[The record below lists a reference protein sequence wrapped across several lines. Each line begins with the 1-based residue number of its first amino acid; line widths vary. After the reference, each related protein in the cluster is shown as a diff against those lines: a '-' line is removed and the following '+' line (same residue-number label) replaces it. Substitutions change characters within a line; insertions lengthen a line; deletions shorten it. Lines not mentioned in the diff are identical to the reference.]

1 MNPNFTDKLDNL
13 PLQPGVY
20 LFRDSGNGI
29 LYIGKAKRLRNR
41 VRSYFQE
48 SRTLTGKLQA
58 LVNRISDVETITTDS
73 EAEALILENNLIKQ
87 HQPRY
92 NINLRDDKSYPYIC
106 VTNEER
112 PRVFPTRSIIRDGSR
127 YFGPYDHVGKMRD
140 MLEIIRQTFGLCTCA
155 CTPRMIDRS
164 RGVPR
169 WGKCFEDYFENC
181 SEEMDAELYRDITDK
196 VIRLL
201 NGKTE
206 HLIRDLKEEMQ
217 MASQMLQFE
226 KAAQLR
232 DGIDSLQKYSRKMKI
247 MTSDAVDR
255 DVFGLEVDQ
264 EENLACGVLFKIRE
278 GKMLG
283 RYHRVLKNIEGRENA
298 EILQTFIEDY
308 YTSAVAGASPDEVHI
323 SHELEDD
330 EPLLE
335 FLAQEHLKKV
345 PIIQPKIGEKA
356 QFVRMALSNAKL
368 LLNEMKLQK
377 QKAEKDRIPHSVRCL
392 QRDLRLK
399 QLPRRIECFDI
410 SNFQGTDTV
419 ASLVCFV
426 DGQPRKS
433 EYKRYNI
440 KTVTG
445 PDDFASMREVIRRRY
460 SRLMKEKQHIPDMI
474 IVDGGK
480 GQLSSAVGVLKDIG
494 FYGQATIIG
503 LAKRLE
509 EVYLPGESE
518 PVMIP
523 KTSSSLK
530 LIQRLRDEAHRFA
543 VTFHRQ
549 KRSKRTFKSELQEIA
564 GVGEKS
570 VTKLLTHFG
579 SAKQVAAAGREE
591 LESVVGKAMAGK
603 IRKGI
608 GNSG

>member
-1 MNPNFTDKLDNL
+1 MNALLKEKLDNL
-13 PLQPGVY
+13 PVAPGVY
-20 LFRDSGNGI
+20 LYKDSGNRI
-29 LYIGKAKRLRNR
+29 LYIGKAKRLRHR

-48 SRTLTGKLQA
+48 SRNHTGKIMA
-58 LVNRISDVETITTDS
+58 LVNRIVDLEIIVTDS

-92 NINLRDDKSYPYIC
+92 NINLRDDKSFPYIC
-106 VTNEER
+106 VTKEDR
-112 PRVFPTRSIIRDGSR
+112 PRVFPTRTIIRDGSK
-127 YFGPYDHVGKMRD
+127 YYGPYDHVGKMRQ
-140 MLEIIRQTFGLCTCA
+140 MLETIRLTFGLCTCA
-155 CTPRMIDRS
+155 CTPRMVDRS

-169 WGKCFEDYFENC
+169 WGKCFEEYFENC
-181 SEEMDAELYRDITDK
+181 SGDTDAGLYRDSIDK
-196 VIRLL
+196 VSRLL

-206 HLIRDLKEEMQ
+206 DLIRELKEEMQ
-217 MASQMLQFE
+217 IASQAMEFE
-226 KAAQLR
+226 KAAVLR
-232 DGIDSLQKYSRKMKI
+232 DGIDSLRKYSQKMKMI
-247 MTSDAVDR
+247 TTEAVDR

-283 RYHRVLKNIEGRENA
+283 KYHRLLKNIEGRKEG

-323 SHELEDD
+323 SHELDDD

-335 FLAQEHLKKV
+335 FLTREHHRRV

-356 QFVRMALSNAKL
+356 QFIRMALSNASHL
-368 LLNEMKLQK
+368 LKEVLFQK
-377 QKAEKDRIPHSVRCL
+377 QNAEKDRIPHSVKSL

-399 QLPRRIECFDI
+399 QPPRRIECFDI
-410 SNFQGTDTV
+410 SNLQGTDTV

-433 EYKRYNI
+433 EYKRYTI
-440 KTVTG
+440 RTVTG
-445 PDDFASMREVIRRRY
+445 PDDFASMREVIGRRY
-460 SRLMKEKQHIPDMI
+460 SRLMKEKRQIPDMI

-480 GQLSSAVGVLKDIG
+480 GQLSSAVAVLKEIG
-494 FYGQATIIG
+494 FLGQTTLIG

-509 EVYLPGESE
+509 EVYLPGMPE
-518 PVMIP
+518 PVMIS

-530 LIQRLRDEAHRFA
+530 LLQRLRDEAHRFA
-543 VTFHRQ
+543 ITFHRQ
-549 KRSKRTFKSELQEIA
+549 KRSKRTFQSELHGIA

-570 VTKLLTHFG
+570 VVKLLLHFG
-579 SAKQVAAAGREE
+579 SAKQVAQAG
-591 LESVVGKAMAGK
+591 LDQLVPVVGKSMAIK
-603 IRKGI
+603 IYA
-608 GNSG
+608 SFHPD